1 MREFVGFTITGL
13 VTASIYAIVATGLTL
28 TYATTGIFNWAHGAF
43 AAIGAFVYW
52 QLTTQWGWPAVLA
65 IVVCVG
71 LIGPVLGIVVEAGI
85 MRRLEGTSEITRMA
99 VTLALLV
106 GIVAGINWI
115 WDPQSVKV
123 VIPLLDGHAVYVLG
137 QRLPAYDLLVMAMA
151 VVVGVSLRWLL
162 YRRRA
167 GVQMRGTVDD
177 RTLII
182 LNGVSPIRTAQLS
195 WTVGASTAVLAGV
208 LIAPKT
214 SLAAGSLALLIMNA
228 FAAAV
233 VGRLRSLPLTIVGAV
248 ILGLSTAYAQGYVG
262 SRPNF
267 PGGRYLI
274 GMVNIVPVIVLFAAL
289 QFLPQERLRS
299 AKALQAR
306 EISTKPSWRGT
317 SILAVCVVGATIAL
331 APLLAVGDLHNMTK
345 IWGIGLIAL
354 SLVPLLGWAGRLS
367 VCPFAFGA
375 IGAIIAAHMT
385 PDGQMWGLLFAALGA
400 ALVGALLSLP
410 GARLSP
416 LYLALATAAF
426 AIALENWI
434 FRLPAF
440 DIVIR
445 IPFSDV
451 TLYRTEM
458 EVFQGGSLTV
468 RRPEL
473 FGIDLTGDHA
483 FLVFTSVVFAL
494 ALFVLTALRRSD
506 LGLRMLALK
515 DSPLGYATV
524 GLNRRITTV
533 AAFAISA
540 GIAGVGGALLGAAI
554 QRPGPDQFG
563 FFNGLGV
570 LIIVVVLGVS
580 TLGSPIGVGVFLAA
594 PVLANLFPS
603 IAQATPTLTA
613 AAGVGLGNNP
623 NGSIPSDLRPTWT
636 EVARDPRVL
645 WPGLGIIAASYAAT
659 VTGVLSNWGFA
670 WVCILFLVVVP
681 VVAQARARRRARGAV
696 AAGRK
701 IDGTTGGVAETIRTG
716 GVAATT
722 PGPSVASPR
731 SETVPATIVP
741 ERLAQS
747 LPLSSEDLDHVD
759 RILGVRS
766 PIGASDGP

>member
-1 MREFVGFTITGL
+1 MHEFVGFTITGL

-52 QLTTQWGWPAVLA
+52 QLTSQWGWPAIPA

-71 LIGPVLGIVVEAGI
+71 VIGPLLGVVVEAGI
-85 MRRLEGTSEITRMA
+85 MRRLDGTSEITRMA

-106 GIVAGINWI
+106 GVVAGINWI
-115 WDPQSVKV
+115 WDPQSLKIV
-123 VIPLLDGHAVYVLG
+123 VPLFDGHAIHVFG
-137 QRLPAYDLLVMAMA
+137 QRLPTYDLLVMVTA
-151 VVVGVSLRWLL
+151 VVVGGSLRWLL
-162 YRRRA
+162 YRSRA

-177 RTLII
+177 RNLIV

-214 SLAAGSLALLIMNA
+214 SLSAASLALLIMNA

-274 GMVNIVPVIVLFAAL
+274 GMVNIVPVIVLFVAL

-317 SILAVCVVGATIAL
+317 LILAACAIGATVAL

-345 IWGIGLIAL
+345 LWGIGLIAL

-375 IGAIIAAHMT
+375 VGAIIAAHVT
-385 PDGQMWGLLFAALGA
+385 PDGQIWGLVAASLGA

-426 AIALENWI
+426 AIALDNWI
-434 FRLPAF
+434 FRLPPF
-440 DIVIR
+440 DLVIR
-445 IPFSDV
+445 IPFTDI
-451 TLYRTEM
+451 TLYRSEF

-468 RRPEL
+468 RRPVL
-473 FGIDLTGDHA
+473 LGLDLTGDHA
-483 FLVFTSVVFAL
+483 FLIFTSVVFAL
-494 ALFVLTALRRSD
+494 ALVVLTALRRSD

-524 GLNRRITTV
+524 GLNRRVTTV

-540 GIAGVGGALLGAAI
+540 GTAGLGGALLGAAI
-554 QRPGPDQFG
+554 QRPSPDQFG

-580 TLGSPIGVGVFLAA
+580 TLGAPIGVGLFLAA

-613 AAGVGLGNNP
+613 AAGVGLGNDP
-623 NGSIPSDLRPTWT
+623 NGSIPSDLRPTWAG
-636 EVARDPRVL
+636 VARDPWLL
-645 WPGLGIIAASYAAT
+645 WPSIAVLAGAYVAT
-659 VTGVLSNWGFA
+659 LVDTLSNWGFA
-670 WVCILFLVVVP
+670 ICCIIFLVAVP
-681 VVAQARARRRARGAV
+681 VIAQVRERRRVTRLTAN
-696 AAGRK
+696 
-701 IDGTTGGVAETIRTG
+701 TTGSRPDLSA
-716 GVAATT
+716 
-722 PGPSVASPR
+722 P
-731 SETVPATIVP
+731 P
-741 ERLAQS
+741 ELLALS
-747 LPLSSEDLDHVD
+747 LPLAAADLHVVDHV
-759 RILGVRS
+759 LGVDTHVDPAPVEGDDPGSGHRWR
-766 PIGASDGP
+766 PDGSYSMTGEHGGS

>member
-52 QLTTQWGWPAVLA
+52 QLTAQWGWSAPLA
-65 IVVCVG
+65 MIVCVVVM
-71 LIGPVLGIVVEAGI
+71 GPLVGMIVEAGI
-85 MRRLEGTSEITRMA
+85 MRRLEGTNEITRMA

-106 GIVAGINWI
+106 GVVAGINWI
-115 WDPQSVKV
+115 WDPQLVKV
-123 VIPLLDGHAVYVLG
+123 VIPVLDGHAIHILG
-137 QRLPAYDLLVMAMA
+137 QRLPAYDLLVMAIA
-151 VVVGVSLRWLL
+151 VVVGFLLRWLL
-162 YRRRA
+162 YRHRA

-177 RTLII
+177 RTLIV

-214 SLAAGSLALLIMNA
+214 ALSAGSLALLIMNA

-262 SRPNF
+262 SQPDF

-274 GMVNIVPVIVLFAAL
+274 GLVNVVPVVVLFVAL
-289 QFLPQERLRS
+289 QFLPQERLRAARPLGS
-299 AKALQAR
+299 R
-306 EISTKPSWRGT
+306 EISTLPSWRGT
-317 SILAVCVVGATIAL
+317 TILSFCVVAGTIAL

-345 IWGIGLIAL
+345 VWGLALIAL

-367 VCPFAFGA
+367 VCPFAFAA
-375 IGAIIAAHMT
+375 IGAILSAHLT
-385 PDGQMWGLLFAALGA
+385 PDGQIWGLVIAGLGA
-400 ALVGALLSLP
+400 AIVGALLSFP

-426 AIALENWI
+426 AIALDNWI
-434 FRLPAF
+434 FRLPEF
-440 DIVIR
+440 DLVIR
-445 IPFSDV
+445 IPFTDV
-451 TLYRTEM
+451 TLYRQPVEI
-458 EVFQGGSLTV
+458 FQGGSLTV
-468 RRPEL
+468 RRPSL
-473 FGIDLTGDHA
+473 LGLDLTSDHA
-483 FLVFTSVVFAL
+483 FLVFTSVVFVI
-494 ALFVLTALRRSD
+494 ALFALTALRRSD

-540 GIAGVGGALLGAAI
+540 GIAGVGGALLAAAM
-554 QRPGPDQFG
+554 QRPSPESFG

-580 TLGSPIGVGVFLAA
+580 TLGSPVGVGLFLAA

-623 NGSIPSDLRPTWT
+623 NGSIPSDMRPTWT
-636 EVARDPRVL
+636 RVAADPLVL
-645 WPGLGIIAASYAAT
+645 WGGLTLCAVAYAAT
-659 VTGVLSNWGFA
+659 LAGVLSNWQFTF
-670 WVCILFLVVVP
+670 VCIAFAVLVP
-681 VVAQARARRRARGAV
+681 TIAQSRAKRRTRE
-696 AAGRK
+696 AAG
-701 IDGTTGGVAETIRTG
+701 ITGPGVINLSA
-716 GVAATT
+716 
-722 PGPSVASPR
+722 P
-731 SETVPATIVP
+731 P
-741 ERLAQS
+741 ERLAVS
-747 LPLSSEDLDHVD
+747 LPLSAADLSYID
-759 RILGVRS
+759 RALGLV
-766 PIGASDGP
+766 GATGSVVSDPTDASAGGQDGT